1 MSTTPERTL
10 NASFF
15 KSLTPQQANAI
26 LSQLTNE
33 ELASLK
39 FDWSFWARPAQLQPA
54 AFADGT
60 KTYWLIDAGRGF
72 GKTRTGAETVR
83 EWAKSFRYVNLI
95 GATLDDAR
103 DIMIEGESG
112 ILAICPPRERPRY
125 VGRELLWPS
134 GCKSLIFTAD
144 EPERLRGKQHE
155 KAWADEL
162 AAWRYAESWD
172 QLKFGLRIGSSPQI
186 VITTTPRP
194 SKIIKELIADPD
206 CVVSTGST
214 YDNRDNLAPAFFK
227 AVIKRY
233 EGTRLGRQELQ
244 AEMLDDNPAALWQRK
259 CIEENRITLEQLPVL
274 RRVVIGVDPA
284 VTSEEDSNETGIVAC
299 GLGGAPKGS
308 TVEGDHFYVLHDAS
322 LSATPD
328 QWARTV
334 VKLYEQ
340 RSADRVIG
348 ETNNGG
354 DLIEALLRTV
364 SPNLSYT
371 KVTATRG
378 KMIRAEPMAALYEQG
393 RGHHVGCFPALE
405 AQMCE
410 FDPITAKKSPDRMD
424 ALVWAL
430 FALSDNAGFGL
441 LDHYAREAKRLANV
455 TPPVEGI
462 VTHTTEGLLQY
473 AKGKAHG

>member
-1 MSTTPERTL
+1 MSQATFG
-10 NASFF
+10 ASSFR
-15 KSLTPQQANAI
+15 SLTLQQANAI
-26 LSQLTNE
+26 LAQLSND
-33 ELASLK
+33 ELAALK
-39 FDWSFWARPAQLQPA
+39 WDWSFWAREAQQQPLS
-54 AFADGT
+54 FRNGS
-60 KTYWLIDAGRGF
+60 KTFWLIDAGRGF

-83 EWAKSFRYVNLI
+83 EWARSFRYVNLI

-112 ILAICPPRERPRY
+112 ILAICPRNERPRY

-172 QLKFGLRIGSSPQI
+172 QLKFGLRIGPSPQI

-194 SKIIKELIADPD
+194 SPIIKELLTDPD
-206 CVVSTGST
+206 CVTSFGTT
-214 YDNRDNLAPAFFK
+214 YDNRDNLAPAFFR

-233 EGTRLGRQELQ
+233 EGTRLGRQELN
-244 AEMLDDNPAALWQRK
+244 AELLDDNPAALWQRAN
-259 CIEENRITLEQLPVL
+259 IEAHRITLEQLPAL
-274 RRVVIGVDPA
+274 RRVVVGVDPA
-284 VTSEEDSNETGIVAC
+284 VTSTEDSNETGIVAC
-299 GLGGAPKGS
+299 GLGPPPKGNA
-308 TVEGDHFYVLHDAS
+308 VEGDHFYVVEDAS

-328 QWARTV
+328 QWARAV
-334 VKLYEQ
+334 VNVYTL

-378 KMIRAEPMAALYEQG
+378 KLIRAEPIAALYEQG
-393 RGHHVGCFPALE
+393 RVHHVGCFPLLE
-405 AQMCE
+405 DQMCE
-410 FDPITAKKSPDRMD
+410 FDPITAVKSPDRMD

-430 FALSDNAGFGL
+430 TALADNAGFGL
-441 LDHYAREAKRLANV
+441 LDHYAREAKKLANTPTPKGVDATTV
-455 TPPVEGI
+455 T
-462 VTHTTEGLLQY
+462 TTEGLLHY
-473 AKGKAHG
+473 AKGKQS